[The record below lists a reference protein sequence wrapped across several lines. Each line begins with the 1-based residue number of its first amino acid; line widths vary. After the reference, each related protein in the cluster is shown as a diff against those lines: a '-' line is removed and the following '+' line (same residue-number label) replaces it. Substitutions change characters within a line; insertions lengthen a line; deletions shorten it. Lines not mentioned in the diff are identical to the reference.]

1 MTILNYILNYYSV
14 TLPWKLKRDTI
25 MDQKSSE
32 KKSENSPKSVN
43 PNDISHNHSNKI
55 PLNNYAQPLP
65 NYAFTPGYPY
75 PSYYPSAPWY
85 IQIENVYY

>member
-1 MTILNYILNYYSV
+1 
-14 TLPWKLKRDTI
+14 

-43 PNDISHNHSNKI
+43 PNDISPSLSNQI
-55 PLNNYAQPLP
+55 PLNNYALPLP

-75 PSYYPSAPWY
+75 PSYYASAPWY
-85 IQIENVYY
+85 I